1 MATPNVPT
9 DSIYRIN
16 LLSLFAN
23 NASLKTKLGVA
34 LAENKPMESSS
45 GENTR
50 PNSSDSKGPNTPVMK
65 GASNRPI
72 TKEEPM
78 KREFFPK

>member
-23 NASLKTKLGVA
+23 NASLKTKLGVV

-50 PNSSDSKGPNTPVMK
+50 PNSSDSRGPNTPVMK
-65 GASNRPI
+65 GASNRPV

-78 KREFFPK
+78 KK

>member
-23 NASLKTKLGVA
+23 NASLKTKLGVV
-34 LAENKPMESSS
+34 LAENKPLDSSS

-50 PNSSDSKGPNTPVMK
+50 PNSSDSRGPNTPVMK
-65 GASNRPI
+65 GASSRPV

-78 KREFFPK
+78 KR